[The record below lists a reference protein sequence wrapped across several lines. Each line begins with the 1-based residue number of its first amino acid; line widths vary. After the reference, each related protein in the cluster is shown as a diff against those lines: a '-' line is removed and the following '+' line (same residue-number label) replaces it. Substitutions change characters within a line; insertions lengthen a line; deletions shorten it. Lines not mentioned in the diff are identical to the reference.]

1 MPDRENP
8 FYGQPAG
15 QFSDRHR
22 PGYPVADGIRN
33 SAGSGPQRRPGNRT
47 RSGADPRGEAP
58 PAGSQKE
65 SLKGI
70 SGGTAENTYVEAS
83 PASAGESSEGNS
95 EESSEVRSEAR
106 SEDCPWCCG
115 RPVPQSIC
123 PEHELLHGIALE
135 EVAIAHLINAE
146 AEKAQAVAKH
156 RHPPL
161 SPEELIE
168 YQRSIA
174 KVLEMAVEQEKLL
187 LRKLRL
193 LLYKPHR

>member
-1 MPDRENP
+1 
-8 FYGQPAG
+8 
-15 QFSDRHR
+15 
-22 PGYPVADGIRN
+22 
-33 SAGSGPQRRPGNRT
+33 
-47 RSGADPRGEAP
+47 
-58 PAGSQKE
+58 
-65 SLKGI
+65 
-70 SGGTAENTYVEAS
+70 
-83 PASAGESSEGNS
+83 
-95 EESSEVRSEAR
+95 
-106 SEDCPWCCG
+106 
-115 RPVPQSIC
+115 
-123 PEHELLHGIALE
+123 
-135 EVAIAHLINAE
+135 VAIAHLINAE